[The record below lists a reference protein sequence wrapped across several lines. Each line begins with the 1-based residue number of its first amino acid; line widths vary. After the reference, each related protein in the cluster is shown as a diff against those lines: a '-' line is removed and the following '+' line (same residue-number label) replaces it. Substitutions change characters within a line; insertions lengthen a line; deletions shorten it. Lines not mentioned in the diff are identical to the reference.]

1 MIDRGGI
8 VVKLKET
15 NVDVNLNIEDKDIH
29 YLKEYLKNKVN
40 PVDLEEL
47 AYRLAL
53 FKTKETRS
61 HRVMIYN
68 PDCEYKV
75 GDLIYKEYPGKIPVG
90 SKKYIEMDHGVVLK
104 VVDVR
109 TRFGIEEVQL
119 KYEGTSEF
127 KKYTDYLERQKI
139 ELLLPHKQSKPC
151 EKAAYLP
158 EDNDPRKQQ
167 APLEKRDF
175 TALKKKLAGAINK
188 EADIAIVSRK
198 TLLKQHLKPLDD
210 IVFTKIKE
218 FLQESKKSEH
228 TEFFVENFAK
238 IKPEDEQFDA
248 YCFALNH
255 RMMKDYKIDFQQ
267 TQDVGWGKWNLISVI
282 YYMKKDSLISEVNP
296 LINNLVIANKRNLMQ
311 RRRKFEDNLFQDSVL
326 KFYLTQ
332 REISAGA
339 VKLKPGFF
347 DLGESI
353 EVEVLDGRQ
362 KKSYLVYYYKD
373 VNLMLGFKEIFE
385 RYKALQGT
393 ILTFELTEDEKLQF
407 NIRTTKKGT
416 IVDRIKYIEE
426 EKAFKV
432 TDEKIASPVFVNKA
446 IFLDSPV
453 LRTLY
458 EKLRE
463 FRNIDSL
470 NKLIHK
476 VFLEFGVKERNYEIH
491 ILRLYHILDLIYP
504 VDFKLVEDVILGNDE
519 FVPAEKMAGV
529 FYLDSD
535 AVAEIE
541 EEELKRKES
550 EADEHKKRREELKRK
565 KIERERRIKDEI
577 RRKREER
584 RKKREQE
591 MWEKERL
598 KKEMEE
604 KRLLELKKKKE
615 EEARRKEEEARK
627 KTPFRPERP
636 PKPRDKR
643 KPPGKKFE
651 AGPAKERRRP
661 DGPHVPHRPPT
672 PPRPKPEFSKP
683 QPPPP
688 SPPEDELLRK
698 REIPPRRDK
707 EKRKIEEERE
717 RAEKAAKAARKVE
730 RRPEEDALSEDEIKS
745 QIELEKLKEKM
756 RGRREA
762 EKAAEKAKKVA
773 YHDNGGFGGVFAS
786 QLDKI
791 VKKEDEKP
799 EKKENKEKKK

>member
-1 MIDRGGI
+1 
-8 VVKLKET
+8 
-15 NVDVNLNIEDKDIH
+15 VDVNINIEDKDIH
-29 YLKEYLKNKVN
+29 YLKEYLKDKVN

-61 HRVMIYN
+61 HRVMMYN

-75 GDLIYKEYPGKIPVG
+75 GDLIFKEYPGKIPIG
-90 SKKYIEMDHGVVLK
+90 SKKYIEMDRGVVLK

-119 KYEGTSEF
+119 RYEGTSEF
-127 KKYTDYLERQKI
+127 KKYTDYLDRQKI
-139 ELLLPHKQSKPC
+139 ELLLPHKQAKPC
-151 EKAAYLP
+151 EKINYLP

-175 TALKKKLAGAINK
+175 TALKKKLAGAVNK
-188 EADIAIVSRK
+188 EANIAIVSRK
-198 TLLKQHLKPLDD
+198 VLLKPHLKPLDD

-218 FLQESKKSEH
+218 FLQENKKSEH

-248 YCFALNH
+248 YCFALNY
-255 RMMKDYKIDFQQ
+255 RMMKDFKIDFQQ

-282 YYMKKDSLISEVNP
+282 YYMKKDSPISEVNP
-296 LINNLVIANKRNLMQ
+296 LLNNMIIANKRNLMQ
-311 RRRKFEDNLFQDSVL
+311 RRRKFEDNLFQDSCMR
-326 KFYLTQ
+326 FYLTQ

-347 DLGESI
+347 DLGETI
-353 EVEVLDGRQ
+353 EVEVVDGRQ

-393 ILTFELTEDEKLQF
+393 ILTFELTEDGKLQF

-416 IVDRIKYIEE
+416 IVDRVKYLKE

-432 TDEKIASPVFVNKA
+432 TDEKVASPVFVNKA
-446 IFLDSPV
+446 MFLDSPV

-458 EKLRE
+458 EKLKE

-541 EEELKRKES
+541 EEELKRKEF

-565 KIERERRIKDEI
+565 KIERERRIKEEI
-577 RRKREER
+577 RRKREDR

-604 KRLLELKKKKE
+604 KRILELRKKKE
-615 EEARRKEEEARK
+615 EETRRKEEEARK
-627 KTPFRPERP
+627 RSAFRAERP
-636 PKPRDKR
+636 PRPKDRY

-651 AGPAKERRRP
+651 PGPPKDRRRP
-661 DGPHVPHRPPT
+661 EGPYVPHRPPK
-672 PPRPKPEFSKP
+672 PPRPKPEFVKP

-688 SPPEDELLRK
+688 PPEDELLRK
-698 REIPPRRDK
+698 RETPPRRDK

-717 RAEKAAKAARKVE
+717 RAEKAVKAARKVE
-730 RRPEEDALSEDEIKS
+730 RRPEEDTMSEDEIKS

-762 EKAAEKAKKVA
+762 EKAAEKDKKVA
-773 YHDNGGFGGVFAS
+773 YHDNGGFGGIFAS

-799 EKKENKEKKK
+799 KKEDKEKKK

>member
-1 MIDRGGI
+1 M
-8 VVKLKET
+8 
-15 NVDVNLNIEDKDIH
+15 DVNINIEDKDIH
-29 YLKEYLKNKVN
+29 YLKEYLKDKVN

-61 HRVMIYN
+61 HRVMMYN

-75 GDLIYKEYPGKIPVG
+75 GDLIYKEYPGKIPIG
-90 SKKYIEMDHGVVLK
+90 SKKYIEMDRGVVLK

-119 KYEGTSEF
+119 KYDGTSDF
-127 KKYTDYLERQKI
+127 KKYADYLDRQKI
-139 ELLLPHKQSKPC
+139 ELLLPHKQAKPC
-151 EKAAYLP
+151 EKVNYLP
-158 EDNDPRKQQ
+158 ENNDPRKQQ
-167 APLEKRDF
+167 APLEKKDF

-198 TLLKQHLKPLDD
+198 ILLKQHLKSLDD

-218 FLQESKKSEH
+218 FLQENKKSEH

-255 RMMKDYKIDFQQ
+255 RMMKDFKIDFQQ

-282 YYMKKDSLISEVNP
+282 YYMKKDSPISEVNP
-296 LINNLVIANKRNLMQ
+296 LINNVIIANKRNLMQ
-311 RRRKFEDNLFQDSVL
+311 RRRKFEDNLFQDSCMR
-326 KFYLTQ
+326 FYLTQ

-339 VKLKPGFF
+339 IKLKPGFF

-353 EVEVLDGRQ
+353 EVEVVDGRQ

-373 VNLMLGFKEIFE
+373 VNLMLGFKEIYE

-393 ILTFELTEDEKLQF
+393 ILTFELTEDGKLQF

-416 IVDRIKYIEE
+416 IVDRVKYVKE
-426 EKAFKV
+426 EKAFRV
-432 TDEKIASPVFVNKA
+432 SDEKVASPVFVNKA

-453 LRTLY
+453 LKTLY
-458 EKLRE
+458 EKLKE
-463 FRNIDSL
+463 FRSIDSL

-491 ILRLYHILDLIYP
+491 ILRLYHIMDLIYP

-541 EEELKRKES
+541 EEELKRKEF

-565 KIERERRIKDEI
+565 KIERERRIKEEI

-615 EEARRKEEEARK
+615 EEARRKEEEARRK
-627 KTPFRPERP
+627 SAFRAERP
-636 PKPRDKR
+636 PRPKERR

-651 AGPAKERRRP
+651 PGPPKDHRRP
-661 DGPHVPHRPPT
+661 EGPYVPHRPPR
-672 PPRPKPEFSKP
+672 PPRPKPEYVRP
-683 QPPPP
+683 QPPPPPPP
-688 SPPEDELLRK
+688 SPPGDELLRK

-717 RAEKAAKAARKVE
+717 RAEKAVKAARKVE

-756 RGRREA
+756 RERREA

-799 EKKENKEKKK
+799 KKEDKEKKKQ

>member
-1 MIDRGGI
+1 M
-8 VVKLKET
+8 
-15 NVDVNLNIEDKDIH
+15 DVNLNIEDKDIH
-29 YLKEYLKNKVN
+29 YLKEYLKDKVN

-53 FKTKETRS
+53 FKTQATRN

-75 GDLIYKEYPGKIPVG
+75 GDLIYKEYPSKIPVG
-90 SKKYIEMDHGVVLK
+90 SKKYIEMDNGVVLK

-109 TRFGIEEVQL
+109 TRFGIDEVQL

-127 KKYTDYLERQKI
+127 KKYTDYLDRQKI
-139 ELLLPHKQSKPC
+139 ELLLPHRQAKPC
-151 EKAAYLP
+151 EKGDYLP

-188 EADIAIVSRK
+188 EADIALVSRK
-198 TLLKQHLKPLDD
+198 VLLKEHLKPLDE

-218 FLQESKKSEH
+218 FLQENKKSEH

-238 IKPEDEQFDA
+238 IKAEDEQFDA
-248 YCFALNH
+248 YCFALNY
-255 RMMKDYKIDFQQ
+255 RMMKEFKIDFQQ

-282 YYMKKDSLISEVNP
+282 YYMKKDSPISEVNP
-296 LINNLVIANKRNLMQ
+296 LVNNVIIANKRNLMQ
-311 RRRKFEDNLFQDSVL
+311 RRRKFEDSLFQDSCMR
-326 KFYLTQ
+326 FYLTQ
-332 REISAGA
+332 REITAGA

-353 EVEVLDGRQ
+353 EVEVVDGRQ

-393 ILTFELTEDEKLQF
+393 ILTFELTEDKKLQF

-416 IVDRIKYIEE
+416 IVDRVEYVKE

-432 TDEKIASPVFVNKA
+432 IDEKVASPVFVNKA
-446 IFLDSPV
+446 MFLDSPV
-453 LRTLY
+453 LRILY
-458 EKLRE
+458 EKLKE
-463 FRNIDSL
+463 FRNIGTL

-504 VDFKLVEDVILGNDE
+504 MDIKLVEDVILGNDE

-535 AVAEIE
+535 AVSEIE
-541 EEELKRKES
+541 EEELKRKEF

-565 KIERERRIKDEI
+565 KLDRERRIKDEI
-577 RRKREER
+577 RKKREER
-584 RKKREQE
+584 RKKREHE

-604 KRLLELKKKKE
+604 KRILELRKKKE
-615 EEARRKEEEARK
+615 EDARRKEEESRK
-627 KTPFRPERP
+627 RAAFRGERP
-636 PKPRDKR
+636 HRPKEMR

-651 AGPAKERRRP
+651 PSPPRDRRRP
-661 DGPHVPHRPPT
+661 DGPHVPHKPPK
-672 PPRPKPEFSKP
+672 PPRPKPEFVKP

-688 SPPEDELLRK
+688 PGDELLRK
-698 REIPPRRDK
+698 REVPPRRDK

-717 RAEKAAKAARKVE
+717 RAEKDVKAARKVE
-730 RRPEEDALSEDEIKS
+730 RRPEDDAMSEDEIKS

-756 RGRREA
+756 RERREA
-762 EKAAEKAKKVA
+762 EKAAEKDKKVA
-773 YHDNGGFGGVFAS
+773 YHDNGGFGGILAS
-786 QLDKI
+786 QLDKV

-799 EKKENKEKKK
+799 KKEEDKEKKKQ

>member
-1 MIDRGGI
+1 M
-8 VVKLKET
+8 
-15 NVDVNLNIEDKDIH
+15 DVNINIEDKDIH
-29 YLKEYLKNKVN
+29 YLKEYLKDKVN

-61 HRVMIYN
+61 HRVMMYN

-75 GDLIYKEYPGKIPVG
+75 GDLIYKEYPGKIPIG
-90 SKKYIEMDHGVVLK
+90 SKKYIEMDRGVVLK

-119 KYEGTSEF
+119 KYDGTSDF
-127 KKYTDYLERQKI
+127 KKYADYLDRQKI
-139 ELLLPHKQSKPC
+139 ELLLPHKQAKPC
-151 EKAAYLP
+151 EKVNYLP
-158 EDNDPRKQQ
+158 ENNDPRKQQ
-167 APLEKRDF
+167 APLEKKDF

-198 TLLKQHLKPLDD
+198 ILLKQHLKSLDD

-218 FLQESKKSEH
+218 FLQENKKSEH

-248 YCFALNH
+248 YCFALNY
-255 RMMKDYKIDFQQ
+255 RMMKDFKIDFQQ

-282 YYMKKDSLISEVNP
+282 YYMKKDSPISEVNP
-296 LINNLVIANKRNLMQ
+296 LINNVIIANKRNLMQ
-311 RRRKFEDNLFQDSVL
+311 RRRKFEDNLFQDSCMR
-326 KFYLTQ
+326 FYLTQ

-339 VKLKPGFF
+339 IKLKPGFF

-353 EVEVLDGRQ
+353 EVEVVDGRQ

-373 VNLMLGFKEIFE
+373 VNLMLGFKEIYE

-393 ILTFELTEDEKLQF
+393 ILTFELTEDGKLQF

-416 IVDRIKYIEE
+416 IVDRVKYVKE
-426 EKAFKV
+426 EKAFRV
-432 TDEKIASPVFVNKA
+432 SDEKVASPVFVNKA

-453 LRTLY
+453 LKTLY
-458 EKLRE
+458 EKLKE
-463 FRNIDSL
+463 FRSIDSL

-491 ILRLYHILDLIYP
+491 ILRLYHIMDLIYP

-541 EEELKRKES
+541 EEELKRKEF

-565 KIERERRIKDEI
+565 KIERERRIKEEI

-615 EEARRKEEEARK
+615 EEARRKEEEARRK
-627 KTPFRPERP
+627 SAFRAERP
-636 PKPRDKR
+636 PRPKERR

-651 AGPAKERRRP
+651 PGPPKDHRRP
-661 DGPHVPHRPPT
+661 EGPYVPHRPPR
-672 PPRPKPEFSKP
+672 PPRPKPEYVRP
-683 QPPPP
+683 QPPPPPPP
-688 SPPEDELLRK
+688 SPPGDELLRK

-756 RGRREA
+756 RERREA

-799 EKKENKEKKK
+799 KKEEDKEKKKR

>member
-1 MIDRGGI
+1 
-8 VVKLKET
+8 
-15 NVDVNLNIEDKDIH
+15 VDVNLNIEDKDIH
-29 YLKEYLKNKVN
+29 YLKEYLKDKVN
-40 PVDLEEL
+40 PVDLDEL

-53 FKTKETRS
+53 YKTQETRS
-61 HRVMIYN
+61 HRVMLYN
-68 PDCEYKV
+68 PECEYKV

-90 SKKYIEMDHGVVLK
+90 SKKYIEIDCGVVLK

-127 KKYTDYLERQKI
+127 KKYTDYLDRQKI
-139 ELLLPHKQSKPC
+139 ELLLPHKQAKPC
-151 EKAAYLP
+151 EQMEFLP

-175 TALKKKLAGAINK
+175 TALKKKLAGALNK
-188 EADIAIVSRK
+188 ESDIAIVSRK
-198 TLLKQHLKPLDD
+198 VLLKEHLKPLDE
-210 IVFTKIKE
+210 IVFTKTKE
-218 FLQESKKSEH
+218 FLQENKKSEH

-248 YCFALNH
+248 YCFALNY
-255 RMMKDYKIDFQQ
+255 RMMKDFKIDFQQ

-282 YYMKKDSLISEVNP
+282 YYMKKDSPISEANP
-296 LINNLVIANKRNLMQ
+296 LVNNMTIANKRNLMQ
-311 RRRKFEDNLFQDSVL
+311 RRRKFDDSLFQENYMR
-326 KFYLTQ
+326 FYLTQ
-332 REISAGA
+332 REITAGA

-353 EVEVLDGRQ
+353 EVEVVDERQ

-393 ILTFELTEDEKLQF
+393 ILSFELTEDEKLQF

-416 IVDRIKYIEE
+416 IVDRVHYVPE

-432 TDEKIASPVFVNKA
+432 TDEKIASPVFVNKS
-446 IFLDSPV
+446 IFLDSSV
-453 LRTLY
+453 FRTLY
-458 EKLRE
+458 EKLKE
-463 FRNIDSL
+463 FRNIETL

-565 KIERERRIKDEI
+565 KFERERRIKDEI

-584 RKKREQE
+584 RKKREHE

-604 KRLLELKKKKE
+604 KRILELRKKKE
-615 EEARRKEEEARK
+615 EETRRKEEETRK
-627 KTPFRPERP
+627 RAYRAERP
-636 PKPRDKR
+636 QRPKERY
-643 KPPGKKFE
+643 KPAGKKFE
-651 AGPAKERRRP
+651 PGPPKDRRRQE
-661 DGPHVPHRPPT
+661 GPHVPHKPPHPPR
-672 PPRPKPEFSKP
+672 PPRPKPEFVKP
-683 QPPPP
+683 QPPP
-688 SPPEDELLRK
+688 PPEDELLRK
-698 REIPPRRDK
+698 REVPPRRDK
-707 EKRKIEEERE
+707 EKKKIEEERE
-717 RAEKAAKAARKVE
+717 RAAKVTKPPRKAE
-730 RRPEEDALSEDEIKS
+730 RRPVDDAMSEDEIKS

-756 RGRREA
+756 KERRQAEKEA
-762 EKAAEKAKKVA
+762 EKEKKVA

-786 QLDKI
+786 QLDKV

-799 EKKENKEKKK
+799 KEEDKKKK

>member
-1 MIDRGGI
+1 
-8 VVKLKET
+8 
-15 NVDVNLNIEDKDIH
+15 VDVNINIEDKDIH
-29 YLKEYLKNKVN
+29 YLKEYLKDKVN

-61 HRVMIYN
+61 HRVMMYN

-75 GDLIYKEYPGKIPVG
+75 GDLIFKEYPGKIPIG
-90 SKKYIEMDHGVVLK
+90 SKKYIEMDRGVVLK

-119 KYEGTSEF
+119 RYEGTSEF
-127 KKYTDYLERQKI
+127 KKYTDYLDRQKI
-139 ELLLPHKQSKPC
+139 ELLLPHKQAKPC
-151 EKAAYLP
+151 EKINYLP

-175 TALKKKLAGAINK
+175 TALKKKLAGAVNK
-188 EADIAIVSRK
+188 EANIAIVSRK
-198 TLLKQHLKPLDD
+198 VLLKPHLKPLDD

-218 FLQESKKSEH
+218 FLQENKKSEH

-248 YCFALNH
+248 YCFALNY
-255 RMMKDYKIDFQQ
+255 RMMKDFKIDFQQ

-282 YYMKKDSLISEVNP
+282 YYMKKDSPISEVNP
-296 LINNLVIANKRNLMQ
+296 LLNNMIIANKRNLMQ
-311 RRRKFEDNLFQDSVL
+311 RRRKFEDNLFQDSCMR
-326 KFYLTQ
+326 FYLTQ

-347 DLGESI
+347 DLGETI
-353 EVEVLDGRQ
+353 EVEVVDGRQ

-393 ILTFELTEDEKLQF
+393 ILTFELTEDGKLQF

-416 IVDRIKYIEE
+416 IVDRVKYLKE

-432 TDEKIASPVFVNKA
+432 TDEKVASPVFVNKA
-446 IFLDSPV
+446 MFLDSPV

-458 EKLRE
+458 EKLKE

-519 FVPAEKMAGV
+519 FVPAEKLAGV

-541 EEELKRKES
+541 EEELKRKEF

-565 KIERERRIKDEI
+565 KIERERRIKEEI
-577 RRKREER
+577 RRKREDR

-604 KRLLELKKKKE
+604 KRILELRKKKE
-615 EEARRKEEEARK
+615 EETRRKEEEARK
-627 KTPFRPERP
+627 RSAFRAERP
-636 PKPRDKR
+636 PRPKDRY

-651 AGPAKERRRP
+651 PGPPKDRRRP
-661 DGPHVPHRPPT
+661 EGPYVPHRPPK
-672 PPRPKPEFSKP
+672 PPRPKPEFVKP

-688 SPPEDELLRK
+688 PPEDELLRK
-698 REIPPRRDK
+698 RETPPRRDK

-717 RAEKAAKAARKVE
+717 RAEKAVKAARKVE
-730 RRPEEDALSEDEIKS
+730 RRPEEDTMSEDEIKS

-762 EKAAEKAKKVA
+762 EKAAEKDKKVA
-773 YHDNGGFGGVFAS
+773 YHDNGGFGGIFAS

-799 EKKENKEKKK
+799 KKEDKEKKK

>member
-1 MIDRGGI
+1 
-8 VVKLKET
+8 
-15 NVDVNLNIEDKDIH
+15 VDVNINIEDKDIH
-29 YLKEYLKNKVN
+29 YLKEYLKDKVN

-61 HRVMIYN
+61 HRVMMYN

-75 GDLIYKEYPGKIPVG
+75 GDLIYKEYPGKIPIG
-90 SKKYIEMDHGVVLK
+90 SKKYIEMDRGVVLK

-119 KYEGTSEF
+119 KYDGTSDF
-127 KKYTDYLERQKI
+127 KKYADYLDRQKI
-139 ELLLPHKQSKPC
+139 ELLLPHKQAKPC
-151 EKAAYLP
+151 EKVNYLP
-158 EDNDPRKQQ
+158 ENNDPRKQQ
-167 APLEKRDF
+167 APLEKKDF

-198 TLLKQHLKPLDD
+198 ILLKQHLKSLDD

-218 FLQESKKSEH
+218 FLQENKKSEH

-248 YCFALNH
+248 YCFALNY
-255 RMMKDYKIDFQQ
+255 RMMKDFKIDFQQ

-282 YYMKKDSLISEVNP
+282 YYMKKDSPISEVNP
-296 LINNLVIANKRNLMQ
+296 LINNVIIANKRNLMQ
-311 RRRKFEDNLFQDSVL
+311 RRRKFEDNLFQDSCMR
-326 KFYLTQ
+326 FYLTQ

-339 VKLKPGFF
+339 IKLKPGFF

-353 EVEVLDGRQ
+353 EVEVVDGRQ

-373 VNLMLGFKEIFE
+373 VNLMLGFKEIYE

-393 ILTFELTEDEKLQF
+393 ILTFELTEDGKLQF

-416 IVDRIKYIEE
+416 IVDRVKYVKE
-426 EKAFKV
+426 EKAFRV
-432 TDEKIASPVFVNKA
+432 SDEKVASPVFVNKA

-453 LRTLY
+453 LKTLY
-458 EKLRE
+458 EKLKE
-463 FRNIDSL
+463 FRSIDSL

-491 ILRLYHILDLIYP
+491 ILRLYHIMDLIYP

-541 EEELKRKES
+541 EEELKRKEF

-565 KIERERRIKDEI
+565 KIERERRIKEEI

-615 EEARRKEEEARK
+615 EEARRKEEEARRK
-627 KTPFRPERP
+627 SAFRAERP
-636 PKPRDKR
+636 PRPKERR

-651 AGPAKERRRP
+651 PGPPKDHRRP
-661 DGPHVPHRPPT
+661 EGPYVPHRPPR
-672 PPRPKPEFSKP
+672 PPRPKPEYVRP
-683 QPPPP
+683 QPPPPPPP
-688 SPPEDELLRK
+688 SPPGDELLRK

-756 RGRREA
+756 RERREA

-799 EKKENKEKKK
+799 KKEEDKEKKKR

>member
-1 MIDRGGI
+1 M
-8 VVKLKET
+8 
-15 NVDVNLNIEDKDIH
+15 DVNINIEDKDIH
-29 YLKEYLKNKVN
+29 YLKEYLKDKVN

-61 HRVMIYN
+61 HRVMMYN

-75 GDLIYKEYPGKIPVG
+75 GDLIYKEYPGKIPIG
-90 SKKYIEMDHGVVLK
+90 SKKYIEMDRGVVLK

-119 KYEGTSEF
+119 KYDGTSDF
-127 KKYTDYLERQKI
+127 KKYADYLDRQKI
-139 ELLLPHKQSKPC
+139 ELLLPHKQAKPC
-151 EKAAYLP
+151 EKVNYLP
-158 EDNDPRKQQ
+158 ENNDPRKQQ
-167 APLEKRDF
+167 APLEKKDF

-198 TLLKQHLKPLDD
+198 ILLKQHLKSLDD

-218 FLQESKKSEH
+218 FLQENKKSEH

-248 YCFALNH
+248 YCFALNY
-255 RMMKDYKIDFQQ
+255 RMMKDFKIDFQQ

-282 YYMKKDSLISEVNP
+282 YYMKKDSPISEVNP
-296 LINNLVIANKRNLMQ
+296 LINNVIIANKRNLMQ
-311 RRRKFEDNLFQDSVL
+311 RRRKFEDNLFQDSCMR
-326 KFYLTQ
+326 FYLTQ

-339 VKLKPGFF
+339 IKLKPGFF

-353 EVEVLDGRQ
+353 EVEVVDGRQ

-373 VNLMLGFKEIFE
+373 VNLMLGFKEIYE

-393 ILTFELTEDEKLQF
+393 ILTFELTEDGKLQF

-416 IVDRIKYIEE
+416 IVDRVKYVKE
-426 EKAFKV
+426 EKAFRV
-432 TDEKIASPVFVNKA
+432 SDEKVASPVFVNKA

-453 LRTLY
+453 LKTLY
-458 EKLRE
+458 EKLKE
-463 FRNIDSL
+463 FRSIDSL

-491 ILRLYHILDLIYP
+491 ILRLYHIMDLIYP

-541 EEELKRKES
+541 EEELKRKEF

-565 KIERERRIKDEI
+565 KIERERRIKEEI

-615 EEARRKEEEARK
+615 EEARRKEEEARRK
-627 KTPFRPERP
+627 SAFRAERP
-636 PKPRDKR
+636 PRPKERR

-651 AGPAKERRRP
+651 PGPPKDHRRP
-661 DGPHVPHRPPT
+661 EGPYVPHRPPR
-672 PPRPKPEFSKP
+672 PPRPKPEYVRP
-683 QPPPP
+683 QPPPPPPP
-688 SPPEDELLRK
+688 SPPGDELLRK

-730 RRPEEDALSEDEIKS
+730 RRPEEDTMSEDEIKS

-799 EKKENKEKKK
+799 KKEEDKEKKKR

>member
-1 MIDRGGI
+1 MHVAKR
-8 VVKLKET
+8 KET
-15 NVDVNLNIEDKDIH
+15 KVDVNLNIEDKDIH
-29 YLKEYLKNKVN
+29 YLKEYLKDKAN

-53 FKTKETRS
+53 FKTRETRS
-61 HRVMIYN
+61 HRVIVYN
-68 PDCEYKV
+68 PNCEYKI
-75 GDLIYKEYPGKIPVG
+75 GDLIYKEYPGKIPIG
-90 SKKYIEMDHGVVLK
+90 SKKYIEIDRGVVLK

-109 TRFGIEEVQL
+109 TRFGIDEVQMR
-119 KYEGTSEF
+119 YEGTSEF
-127 KKYTDYLERQKI
+127 KKYTDYLDRQKI
-139 ELLLPHKQSKPC
+139 ELLLPHRQAKPC
-151 EKAAYLP
+151 EKIDFLP

-175 TALKKKLAGAINK
+175 AALTKKLAGAINK
-188 EADIAIVSRK
+188 ESDIAIVSRK
-198 TLLKQHLKPLDD
+198 VLLKEHLKPLDE

-218 FLQESKKSEH
+218 FLQENKKSEP

-238 IKPEDEQFDA
+238 IKVEDEQFDA
-248 YCFALNH
+248 YCFALNY
-255 RMMKDYKIDFQQ
+255 RMTKDFKIDFQQ

-282 YYMKKDSLISEVNP
+282 YYMKRDSLISEVNP
-296 LINNLVIANKRNLMQ
+296 LVNSVIIANKRNLMQ
-311 RRRKFEDNLFQDSVL
+311 RRRKFEDNLFQDSCMR
-326 KFYLTQ
+326 FYLTQ
-332 REISAGA
+332 REITAGA

-353 EVEVLDGRQ
+353 EVEVVDGRQ

-393 ILTFELTEDEKLQF
+393 MLTFELTEDEKLQF

-416 IVDRIKYIEE
+416 IVDRVEYVKE
-426 EKAFKV
+426 EKFFKV
-432 TDEKIASPVFVNKA
+432 TDEKVASPVFVNKSM
-446 IFLDSPV
+446 FLDSFV
-453 LRTLY
+453 FKTLY
-458 EKLRE
+458 EKLKE
-463 FRNIDSL
+463 FRNIDTL

-491 ILRLYHILDLIYP
+491 ILRLYHILDLVYP

-519 FVPAEKMAGV
+519 FVPAEKIAGV
-529 FYLDSD
+529 FYLDSE

-541 EEELKRKES
+541 EEELKRKEF

-565 KIERERRIKDEI
+565 KMERERRIKDEI

-604 KRLLELKKKKE
+604 KRVLELRKKRE
-615 EEARRKEEEARK
+615 EETRRKEEENRK
-627 KTPFRPERP
+627 RAAFRGERP
-636 PKPRDKR
+636 YRPKEMR

-651 AGPAKERRRP
+651 PAPPKDRRRQE
-661 DGPHVPHRPPT
+661 GPHVPYK
-672 PPRPKPEFSKP
+672 PPRPPRPIPEFIKP

-688 SPPEDELLRK
+688 DDELVRK
-698 REIPPRRDK
+698 REVPPRRDK

-717 RAEKAAKAARKVE
+717 RAEKAVKAARKVE
-730 RRPEEDALSEDEIKS
+730 RRPEDDAMSEDEIKS

-756 RGRREA
+756 KERREA
-762 EKAAEKAKKVA
+762 EKEAEKDKKIA
-773 YHDNGGFGGVFAS
+773 YHDNGGFGGIFAS

-799 EKKENKEKKK
+799 NKEEDKEKKKQ

>member
-1 MIDRGGI
+1 
-8 VVKLKET
+8 
-15 NVDVNLNIEDKDIH
+15 VDVNINIEDKDIH
-29 YLKEYLKNKVN
+29 YLKEYLKDKVN

-61 HRVMIYN
+61 HRVMMYN

-75 GDLIYKEYPGKIPVG
+75 GDLIYKEYPGKIPIG
-90 SKKYIEMDHGVVLK
+90 SKKYIEIDRGVVLK

-119 KYEGTSEF
+119 KYEGTSDF
-127 KKYTDYLERQKI
+127 KKYTDYLDRQKI
-139 ELLLPHKQSKPC
+139 ELLLPHKQAKPC
-151 EKAAYLP
+151 EKVNYLP
-158 EDNDPRKQQ
+158 ENNDPRKQQ

-175 TALKKKLAGAINK
+175 TALKKRLAGAINK
-188 EADIAIVSRK
+188 ESDIAIVSRK
-198 TLLKQHLKPLDD
+198 ILLKQHLKPLDD

-218 FLQESKKSEH
+218 FLQENKKSEH

-248 YCFALNH
+248 YCFALNY
-255 RMMKDYKIDFQQ
+255 RMMKDFKIDFQQ

-282 YYMKKDSLISEVNP
+282 YYMKKDSPISEVNP
-296 LINNLVIANKRNLMQ
+296 LINNVIIANKRNLMQ
-311 RRRKFEDNLFQDSVL
+311 RRRKFEDNLFQDSCMR
-326 KFYLTQ
+326 FYLTQ

-353 EVEVLDGRQ
+353 EVEVVDGRQ
-362 KKSYLVYYYKD
+362 KKCYLVYFYKD

-393 ILTFELTEDEKLQF
+393 ILTFELTEDGKLQF

-416 IVDRIKYIEE
+416 IVDRVKYIEE

-432 TDEKIASPVFVNKA
+432 TDEKVASPVFVNKA
-446 IFLDSPV
+446 MFLDSPV
-453 LRTLY
+453 LRILY
-458 EKLRE
+458 EKLKE
-463 FRNIDSL
+463 FRSIDSL

-541 EEELKRKES
+541 EEELKRKEF

-565 KIERERRIKDEI
+565 KIERERRIKEEI

-604 KRLLELKKKKE
+604 KRLLELRKKKE

-627 KTPFRPERP
+627 KSTFRAERP
-636 PKPRDKR
+636 PRPKEKR
-643 KPPGKKFE
+643 RPPGKKFE
-651 AGPAKERRRP
+651 PGPPKDRRRP
-661 DGPHVPHRPPT
+661 GGPYVPHRPPQ
-672 PPRPKPEFSKP
+672 PPRPKPEYVKP

-688 SPPEDELLRK
+688 PPPPPPGDELLRK

-707 EKRKIEEERE
+707 EKKKIEEERE
-717 RAEKAAKAARKVE
+717 RAEKAVKAARKVE

-756 RGRREA
+756 RERREA

-799 EKKENKEKKK
+799 KKEENKEKKKR

>member
-1 MIDRGGI
+1 M
-8 VVKLKET
+8 
-15 NVDVNLNIEDKDIH
+15 DVNLNIEDKDIH
-29 YLKEYLKNKVN
+29 YLKEYLKDKVN

-53 FKTKETRS
+53 FKTQETRS
-61 HRVMIYN
+61 HRVMLYN
-68 PDCEYKV
+68 PNCEYKV
-75 GDLIYKEYPGKIPVG
+75 GDLIYKEYPGKIPIG
-90 SKKYIEMDHGVVLK
+90 SKKYIEMDRGVVLK

-127 KKYTDYLERQKI
+127 KKYTDYLDRQKI
-139 ELLLPHKQSKPC
+139 ELLLPHRQAKPC
-151 EKAAYLP
+151 ENVEFLP

-175 TALKKKLAGAINK
+175 TALKRKLAGAINK
-188 EADIAIVSRK
+188 EADIALVSK
-198 TLLKQHLKPLDD
+198 KVLLKGHLKSLDE

-218 FLQESKKSEH
+218 FLQENKKSEP

-248 YCFALNH
+248 YCFAVNY
-255 RMMKDYKIDFQQ
+255 RMMKDFKIDFQQ

-282 YYMKKDSLISEVNP
+282 YYMKKDSPISEVNP
-296 LINNLVIANKRNLMQ
+296 LVNNAIIANKRNLMQ
-311 RRRKFEDNLFQDSVL
+311 RRRKFEDSLFQDNFMR
-326 KFYLTQ
+326 FYLTQ
-332 REISAGA
+332 REITAGA

-362 KKSYLVYYYKD
+362 KKTYLVYYYKD

-416 IVDRIKYIEE
+416 IVDRVEYVKE

-432 TDEKIASPVFVNKA
+432 TDEKIASPVFVNKSM
-446 IFLDSPV
+446 FLDSPV

-458 EKLRE
+458 EKLKE
-463 FRNIDSL
+463 FRNINTL

-604 KRLLELKKKKE
+604 KRILELRKKKE
-615 EEARRKEEEARK
+615 EEARRREEETRK
-627 KTPFRPERP
+627 KTFRAERP
-636 PKPRDKR
+636 QRPKEKR

-651 AGPAKERRRP
+651 PGVPKDHRRP
-661 DGPHVPHRPPT
+661 EGPHAPHKPPRPPR
-672 PPRPKPEFSKP
+672 PSRPKPEFVKP

-688 SPPEDELLRK
+688 PPEDELLRK
-698 REIPPRRDK
+698 REVPPRRDK

-717 RAEKAAKAARKVE
+717 GAERAVKAARKTE
-730 RRPEEDALSEDEIKS
+730 RRPEDDAMSEDEIKS

-756 RGRREA
+756 RERREA
-762 EKAAEKAKKVA
+762 EKQAEKDKKVA

-786 QLDKI
+786 QLDKV

-799 EKKENKEKKK
+799 KKEQDKEKK

>member
-1 MIDRGGI
+1 MNI
-8 VVKLKET
+8 
-15 NVDVNLNIEDKDIH
+15 NIEDKDIH
-29 YLKEYLKNKVN
+29 YLKEYLKDKVN

-61 HRVMIYN
+61 HRVMMYN

-75 GDLIYKEYPGKIPVG
+75 GDLIYKEYPGKIPIG
-90 SKKYIEMDHGVVLK
+90 SKKYIEMDRGVVLK

-119 KYEGTSEF
+119 KYDGTSDF
-127 KKYTDYLERQKI
+127 KKYADYLDRQKI
-139 ELLLPHKQSKPC
+139 ELLLPHKQAKPC
-151 EKAAYLP
+151 EKVNYLP
-158 EDNDPRKQQ
+158 ENNDPRKQQ
-167 APLEKRDF
+167 APLEKKDF

-198 TLLKQHLKPLDD
+198 ILLKQHLKSLDD

-218 FLQESKKSEH
+218 FLQENKKSEH

-248 YCFALNH
+248 YCFALNY
-255 RMMKDYKIDFQQ
+255 RMMKDFKIDFQQ

-282 YYMKKDSLISEVNP
+282 YYMKKDSPISEVNP
-296 LINNLVIANKRNLMQ
+296 LINNVIIANKRNLMQ
-311 RRRKFEDNLFQDSVL
+311 RRRKFEDNLFQDSCMR
-326 KFYLTQ
+326 FYLTQ

-339 VKLKPGFF
+339 IKLKPGFF

-353 EVEVLDGRQ
+353 EVEVVDGRQ

-373 VNLMLGFKEIFE
+373 VNLMLGFKEIYE

-393 ILTFELTEDEKLQF
+393 ILTFELTEDGKLQF

-416 IVDRIKYIEE
+416 IVDRVKYVKE
-426 EKAFKV
+426 EKAFRV
-432 TDEKIASPVFVNKA
+432 SDEKVASPVFVNKA

-453 LRTLY
+453 LKTLY
-458 EKLRE
+458 EKLKE
-463 FRNIDSL
+463 FRSIDSL

-491 ILRLYHILDLIYP
+491 ILRLYHIMDLIYP

-541 EEELKRKES
+541 EEELKRKEF

-565 KIERERRIKDEI
+565 KIERERRIKEEI

-615 EEARRKEEEARK
+615 EEARRKEEEARRK
-627 KTPFRPERP
+627 SAFRAERP
-636 PKPRDKR
+636 PRPKERR

-651 AGPAKERRRP
+651 PGPPKDHRRP
-661 DGPHVPHRPPT
+661 EGPYVPHRPPR
-672 PPRPKPEFSKP
+672 PPRPKPEYVRP
-683 QPPPP
+683 QPPPPPPP
-688 SPPEDELLRK
+688 SPPGDELLRK

-756 RGRREA
+756 RERREA

-799 EKKENKEKKK
+799 KKEEDKEKKKR

>member
-1 MIDRGGI
+1 
-8 VVKLKET
+8 
-15 NVDVNLNIEDKDIH
+15 VDVNINIEDKDIH
-29 YLKEYLKNKVN
+29 YLKEYLKDKVN

-61 HRVMIYN
+61 HRVMMYN

-75 GDLIYKEYPGKIPVG
+75 GDLIFKEYPGKIPIG
-90 SKKYIEMDHGVVLK
+90 SKKYIEMDRGVVLK

-119 KYEGTSEF
+119 RYEGTSEF
-127 KKYTDYLERQKI
+127 KKYTDYLDRQKI
-139 ELLLPHKQSKPC
+139 ELLLPHKQAKPC
-151 EKAAYLP
+151 EKINYLP

-175 TALKKKLAGAINK
+175 TALKKKLAGAVNK
-188 EADIAIVSRK
+188 EANIAIVSRK
-198 TLLKQHLKPLDD
+198 VLLKPHLKPLDD

-218 FLQESKKSEH
+218 FLQENKKSEH

-248 YCFALNH
+248 YCFALNY
-255 RMMKDYKIDFQQ
+255 RMMKDFKIDFQQ

-282 YYMKKDSLISEVNP
+282 YYMKKDSPISEVNP
-296 LINNLVIANKRNLMQ
+296 LLNNMIIANKRNLMQ
-311 RRRKFEDNLFQDSVL
+311 RRRKFEDNLFQDSCMR
-326 KFYLTQ
+326 FYLTQ

-347 DLGESI
+347 DLGETI
-353 EVEVLDGRQ
+353 EVEVVDGRQ

-393 ILTFELTEDEKLQF
+393 ILTFELTEDGKLQF

-416 IVDRIKYIEE
+416 IVDRVKYLKE

-432 TDEKIASPVFVNKA
+432 TDEKVASPVFVNKA
-446 IFLDSPV
+446 MFLDSPV

-458 EKLRE
+458 EKLKE

-519 FVPAEKMAGV
+519 FVPAEKLAGV

-541 EEELKRKES
+541 EEELKRKEF

-565 KIERERRIKDEI
+565 KIERERRIKEEI
-577 RRKREER
+577 RRKREDR

-604 KRLLELKKKKE
+604 KRILELRKKKE
-615 EEARRKEEEARK
+615 DETRRKEEEARK
-627 KTPFRPERP
+627 RSAFRAERP
-636 PKPRDKR
+636 PRPKDRY

-651 AGPAKERRRP
+651 PGPPKDRRRP
-661 DGPHVPHRPPT
+661 EGPYVPHRPPK
-672 PPRPKPEFSKP
+672 PPRPKPEFVKP

-688 SPPEDELLRK
+688 PPEDELLRK
-698 REIPPRRDK
+698 RETPPRRDK

-717 RAEKAAKAARKVE
+717 RAEKAVKAARKVE
-730 RRPEEDALSEDEIKS
+730 RRPEEDTMSEDEIKS

-762 EKAAEKAKKVA
+762 EKAAEKDKKVA
-773 YHDNGGFGGVFAS
+773 YHDNGGFGGIFAS

-799 EKKENKEKKK
+799 KKEDKEKKK